1 MKDPHPEQ
9 EDKQTAFKVQ
19 DKEFAERI
27 CQEYRLP
34 SEEITTL
41 IGMVREYIHDDF
53 SSDLDDSRLR
63 ETYNLLF
70 SQGAE
75 IKGITIRTDRGSVEV
90 KPHDLVYEEYF
101 RKPLKAMKYDFR
113 ETLNKEVNFLTAL
126 SWRSAFA
133 MIVYYFE
140 VTPLPLNKMQRN
152 CVIFDFIQYFG
163 MGNSVLTEKEW
174 KKNEPGGETYRHYKN
189 VIVKS
194 RKKRY
199 LRDPNDP
206 R

>member
-1 MKDPHPEQ
+1 MKDPQPQQ

-34 SEEITTL
+34 SEAITSL
-41 IGMVREYIHDDF
+41 IGKVREYIYDDF
-53 SSDLDDSRLR
+53 SSDFEDSRLR
-63 ETYNLLF
+63 ETFNLLF
-70 SQGAE
+70 SQGSE
-75 IKGITIRTDRGSVEV
+75 IKSITIRTGKGSVEV
-90 KPHDLVYEEYF
+90 KPHDRVYEEYF
-101 RKPLKAMKYDFR
+101 RKPLKRMKSDFR
-113 ETLNKEVNFLTAL
+113 ETLNTEVNFLTAI
-126 SWRSAFA
+126 SWKSAFA

-140 VTPLPLNKMQRN
+140 VTPLNKMQRN
-152 CVIFDFIQYFG
+152 CAIFDFIQYFNIG
-163 MGNSVLTEKEW
+163 DPLMTLDQWNKDPTEDQDH
-174 KKNEPGGETYRHYKN
+174 RHYKDTR
-189 VIVKS
+189 IKS